1 MVPFLSGAV
10 VQTGIIRVFEVVS
23 SSASCNA
30 HVRIVRCASFTI
42 MALSGAV
49 ISLRAGCG
57 PLTFPLKVTNPVNPE
72 DWFALAL
79 VLTML
84 VTADAAENTVTNYR
98 ATI

>member
-1 MVPFLSGAV
+1 MAVSGAA
-10 VQTGIIRVFEVVS
+10 I
-23 SSASCNA
+23 A
-30 HVRIVRCASFTI
+30 
-42 MALSGAV
+42 
-49 ISLRAGCG
+49 LRAIFG
-57 PLTFPLKVTNPVNPE
+57 PLTFPLKMTNPVNPE